1 MKVLI
6 LTEKNGSYQAVT
18 NIKSDTAMLQVNGA
32 TTLDLWV
39 SVDGETYILH
49 TSGISISD
57 PDIIN
62 LVNCRFMMFLKVVST
77 NNVDIK
83 LL

>member
-1 MKVLI
+1 MKVLNLI
-6 LTEKNGSYQAVT
+6 EKNGSYEAVT
-18 NIKSDTAMLQVNGA
+18 NIKAETAMLQVNGA
-32 TTLDLWV
+32 TTIDLWV

-49 TSGISISD
+49 TSGISIAD

-62 LVNCRFMMFLKVVST
+62 LVNCKFMMFLKVVST